1 MDNALW
7 AGLVLAAVT
16 GLMAA
21 LGKRYES
28 AGSRA
33 VEAQG
38 AAAKAWQDLA
48 TMFQQRSELL
58 ASQLEEEKL
67 KGAAAEEKHHEMVQ
81 GLENRLRGLGEDI
94 RRPGQPVNRPVH
106 ERGRA

>member
-7 AGLVLAAVT
+7 GALVLAAVT

-21 LGKRYES
+21 LGKKFES

-38 AAAKAWQDLA
+38 AAGKAWQDLA
-48 TMFQQRSELL
+48 VMFQQRAELL
-58 ASQLEEEKL
+58 AAQLEQEKL
-67 KGAAAEEKHHEMVQ
+67 LAAAAEEKHHEMVR
-81 GLENRLRGLGEDI
+81 GLESRLQALGADI
-94 RRPGQPVNRPVH
+94 RRPGQPSERPVH
-106 ERGRA
+106 ERERA

>member
-1 MDNALW
+1 MDALW
-7 AGLVLAAVT
+7 GALVLAAVT

-38 AAAKAWQDLA
+38 AAADEWQDLA
-48 TMFQQRSELL
+48 VFQRQRAET
-58 ASQLEEEKL
+58 AESQLAEERLKAALKEEEHRKMI
-67 KGAAAEEKHHEMVQ
+67 A
-81 GLENRLRGLGEDI
+81 GLESRLRDAGEPV
-94 RRPGQPVNRPVH
+94 RRPGQPADRPVH
-106 ERGRA
+106 ERERA